1 MDNWLPLAVEV
12 VGLIAALVPVIVSV
26 GKVSTGQKCLL
37 RSDMLTIYYKNRE
50 RRTIRQYE
58 YENFILLYE
67 AYKALRGNSFIDRIK
82 QEVDEWDIVT

>member
-1 MDNWLPLAVEV
+1 MDKWLPLAVEV
-12 VGLIAALVPVIVSV
+12 AGLIAALVPVVVSV

-58 YENFILLYE
+58 YENFIKLYE

>member
-1 MDNWLPLAVEV
+1 MDKWLPLAVEV
-12 VGLIAALVPVIVSV
+12 VGLIAALLPVVVSV

-58 YENFILLYE
+58 YENFVLLYE

>member
-1 MDNWLPLAVEV
+1 MDKWLPLAVEV
-12 VGLIAALVPVIVSV
+12 VGMIAALVPVVVSV